1 MTLSSNPAVNVDEPQ
16 RAQKSVRSAQPIRH
30 GRAFTLI
37 ELLVVIAIIAIL
49 ASLLLPALANAKRK
63 AQVTRCVSNLHQV
76 QIAMQLYL
84 DEFESRFFW
93 GSTNDLAQIN
103 VDGMDWFVWGGRT
116 NGNLCTL
123 QQNLFNRIDRPL
135 NHYGLS
141 LDTVTCP
148 LDQGREDSLPHKLWE
163 WVGNSYLFNAIGY
176 PPSLSGLVGLRSTSL
191 TSPSRTV
198 TFCDGV
204 LVYSNNPTGWHQF
217 SVSGSVLLADG
228 HAEAHSGKT
237 VVKLVW

>member
-1 MTLSSNPAVNVDEPQ
+1 MNLHESQ
-16 RAQKSVRSAQPIRH
+16 RAQKSERTGQPIRN
-30 GRAFTLI
+30 GAAFTLI
-37 ELLVVIAIIAIL
+37 ELLVVISIIAIL
-49 ASLLLPALANAKRK
+49 ASLLLPALSNAKRK
-63 AQVTRCVSNLHQV
+63 AQGTRCVSNLHQV

-84 DEFESRFFW
+84 DEFESRYFW

-103 VDGMDWFVWGGRT
+103 LDGMDWFVWGGRT
-116 NGNLCTL
+116 NGNLCTV

-135 NHYGLS
+135 NHYGLN
-141 LDTVTCP
+141 LETATCP

-176 PPSLSGLVGLRSTSL
+176 PPTMSGLVGLRSTSI
-191 TSPSRTV
+191 TSPARTV

-204 LVYSNNPTGWHQF
+204 LVYSNNPTGWHRPN
-217 SVSGSVLLADG
+217 VSGSVLLADG

-237 VVKLVW
+237 VVNLVW

>member
-1 MTLSSNPAVNVDEPQ
+1 VTVDEPKRQ
-16 RAQKSVRSAQPIRH
+16 QDFSRSGPGLGQ
-30 GRAFTLI
+30 GYAFTLI

-49 ASLLLPALANAKRK
+49 ASLLLPALATAKRR
-63 AQVTRCVSNLHQV
+63 AHVTRCVSNLHQI

-84 DEFESRFFW
+84 DEFDNRFFW

-103 VDGMDWFVWGGRT
+103 LEGMDWFVWGGRT

-123 QQNLFNRIDRPL
+123 QGNLFNRIDRPL

-141 LDTVTCP
+141 IDTVSCP
-148 LDQGREDSLPHKLWE
+148 LDQGREDSLPHKLSE

-176 PPSLSGLVGLRSTSL
+176 PPGISGIVGLRSTSL
-191 TSPSRTV
+191 TSPARTV

-204 LVYSNNPTGWHQF
+204 LVYSNNPTGWHRQ

-228 HAEAHSGKT
+228 HAEGHSAKS
-237 VVKLVW
+237 VVGLVW

>member
-1 MTLSSNPAVNVDEPQ
+1 VNVGKPKWPQ
-16 RAQKSVRSAQPIRH
+16 NFSRPSRLLRYRP
-30 GRAFTLI
+30 AFTLI
-37 ELLVVIAIIAIL
+37 ELLVVLAIIAIL

-63 AQVTRCVSNLHQV
+63 AHVARCTSNLHQI

-93 GSTNDLAQIN
+93 GSTNDLVQIN
-103 VDGMDWFVWGGRT
+103 LEGMDWFVWGGRT

-123 QQNLFNRIDRPL
+123 QQDLFNRIDRPL
-135 NHYGLS
+135 NHYGLNF
-141 LDTVTCP
+141 DTVRCP

-176 PPSLSGLVGLRSTSL
+176 PPRISGLVGLRSTTL
-191 TSPSRTV
+191 TSPARTV

-204 LVYSNNPTGWHQF
+204 LVYSNNPTGWHRPN
-217 SVSGSVLLADG
+217 VSGSVLLADG

-237 VVKLVW
+237 VVSLIW

>member
-1 MTLSSNPAVNVDEPQ
+1 M
-16 RAQKSVRSAQPIRH
+16 
-30 GRAFTLI
+30 I

-49 ASLLLPALANAKRK
+49 ASLLLPALAAAKRK
-63 AQVTRCVSNLHQV
+63 AHVARCVSNLYQV

-84 DEFESRFFW
+84 DEFENRFFW
-93 GSTNDLAQIN
+93 GSTNDLATLNLQ
-103 VDGMDWFVWGGRT
+103 GMEWFVWGGRT
-116 NGNLCTL
+116 NGNLCTS
-123 QQNLFNRIDRPL
+123 QQGLFNRVDRPL

-148 LDQGREDSLPHKLWE
+148 LDQGRQDSLPRKLWE
-163 WVGNSYLFNAIGY
+163 WVGNSYMFNAIGY
-176 PPSLSGLVGLRSTSL
+176 PPGISGIVGLRSTSL
-191 TSPSRTV
+191 TSPARTV

-204 LVYSNNPTGWHQF
+204 LVYSNNPTGWHRP

>member
-1 MTLSSNPAVNVDEPQ
+1 MTLSSNPAVNADEPQ
-16 RAQKSVRSAQPIRH
+16 RAQKFVRSGRPIRN
-30 GRAFTLI
+30 GLAFTLI

-49 ASLLLPALANAKRK
+49 ASLLLPALATAKRK

-103 VDGMDWFVWGGRT
+103 LDGMDWFVWGGRT
-116 NGNLCTL
+116 NGNFCTL

-141 LDTVTCP
+141 LDTVRCP

-176 PPSLSGLVGLRSTSL
+176 PPTISGLVGLRSTSL
-191 TSPSRTV
+191 TSPAHTV

-204 LVYSNNPTGWHQF
+204 LVYSNNPTGWHRPN
-217 SVSGSVLLADG
+217 VSGSVLLADG

-237 VVKLVW
+237 VVNLVW

>member
-1 MTLSSNPAVNVDEPQ
+1 VTIHEPKPRQ
-16 RAQKSVRSAQPIRH
+16 TFTRPGEPIRH
-30 GRAFTLI
+30 SHAFTLI
-37 ELLVVIAIIAIL
+37 ELLIVIAIIAIL
-49 ASLLLPALANAKRK
+49 ASLLLPALATAKRK
-63 AQVTRCVSNLHQV
+63 AHATRCLSNLHQV
-76 QIAMQLYL
+76 QISMQLYL
-84 DEFESRFFW
+84 DEFEGRFFW
-93 GSTNDLAQIN
+93 GSTNDLVQIN
-103 VDGMDWFVWGGRT
+103 LEGMDWFVWGGRT

-176 PPSLSGLVGLRSTSL
+176 PPNISGLVGLRSTSL
-191 TSPSRTV
+191 TSPARTV

-204 LVYSNNPTGWHQF
+204 LVYSNNPTGWHRPN
-217 SVSGSVLLADG
+217 VSGSVLLADG
-228 HAEAHSGKT
+228 HAEAHTAKT
-237 VVKLVW
+237 VVNLVW